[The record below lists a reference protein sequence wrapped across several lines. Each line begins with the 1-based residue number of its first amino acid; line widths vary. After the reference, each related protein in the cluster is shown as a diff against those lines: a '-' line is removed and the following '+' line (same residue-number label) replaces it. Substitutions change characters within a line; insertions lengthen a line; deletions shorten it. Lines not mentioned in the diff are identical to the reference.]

1 MRFPS
6 CVRVLV
12 ASLATAVL
20 LAATA
25 PAEAHRRPLT
35 KTERALLRAI
45 NTTRASH
52 GVGRVKVSVK
62 LQRGAHHYAVALIRN
77 DRFAHASLPAGVSEN
92 LALVP
97 ASSFPAR
104 RVVRLWLTSPSHRA
118 ALLSPSARRVGLG
131 SATGSFQGFG
141 GMRIAVARFSR

>member
-6 CVRVLV
+6 IVRIFVACV
-12 ASLATAVL
+12 ATGAL
-20 LAATA
+20 LGAIA
-25 PAEAHRRPLT
+25 PADAHRRPLT
-35 KTERALLRAI
+35 ESERALLRAV
-45 NTTRASH
+45 NATRVSH
-52 GVGRVKVSVK
+52 GVRRVRVSDD
-62 LQRGAHHYAVALIRN
+62 LQRGAHHYAAVLLRN

-104 RVVRLWLTSPSHRA
+104 RVVGLWLTSPSHRA

-131 SATGSFQGFG
+131 SATGRFQGFG